1 MISSK
6 YFKQILVLFAVLI
19 YISSCRVDRIG
30 GINRLNNQQF
40 ARKAQKTGYVLL
52 DVRTPAEYDSAHIA
66 GSILMNL
73 KDSLSFIEDLTKLDP
88 SKKYLIYC
96 RSGVRSL
103 KASRALKASGIKK
116 VNDLAGGFKNW
127 TGASDST
134 FKK

>member
-6 YFKQILVLFAVLI
+6 YFKQIFVLFSMLI
-19 YISSCRVDRIG
+19 LISSCRINRID

-40 ARKAQKTGYVLL
+40 ARKAHKAGYVIL
-52 DVRTPAEYDSAHIA
+52 DVRTPSEYDSAHIA

-116 VNDLAGGFKNW
+116 VNDLQGGFKNW
-127 TGASDST
+127 TGTSDST
-134 FKK
+134 LKK